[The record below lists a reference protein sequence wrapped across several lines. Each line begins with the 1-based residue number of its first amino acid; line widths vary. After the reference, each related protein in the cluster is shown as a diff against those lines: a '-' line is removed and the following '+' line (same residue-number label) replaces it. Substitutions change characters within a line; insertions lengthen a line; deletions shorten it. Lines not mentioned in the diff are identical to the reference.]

1 MLHME
6 TMDSAAVQ
14 GHEECYFCLEMWAG
28 EFSRN
33 VNDKQVVHFQTESN
47 LV

>member
-33 VNDKQVVHFQTESN
+33 VNDKQMVHFQTESN